1 MVEASFLLLKK
12 WMPSNSSLYKI
23 QTLDRSR
30 HCVIDFREIAACFIR
45 WFESDCATDVKI
57 NGSVASENS
66 YFKMQGLPFS
76 SKLDWVTFI
85 ASIVKSTSKKI
96 RTLSLFLRLCYIS
109 TIQACIVYYCYVWVG
124 APNWDMLINHQK

>member
-23 QTLDRSR
+23 QTLDWSR
-30 HCVIDFREIAACFIR
+30 HFVIDFREIATCFIPC
-45 WFESDCATDVKI
+45 FESDCATDVKI

-66 YFKMQGLPFS
+66 YFKMQRLPFS
-76 SKLDWVTFI
+76 SKLDWVTFV
-85 ASIVKSTSKKI
+85 ASIAKSTSKKI
-96 RTLSLFLRLCYIS
+96 GTLSLFLRLCFIS
-109 TIQACIVYYCYVWVG
+109 TIQAGIEYYCYVWGG